1 MTQELSLTQIR
12 NIFKNKEV
20 DTFLN
25 DVYNLSNSHKSRQL
39 YRQILC
45 SFNRFCLLTYD
56 KDLVKL
62 IEELKPKPLEDILD
76 TLLQY
81 KRYLDNHTTRS
92 GIGISNST
100 KRVQLSVLK
109 NFFRACGIKIHYE
122 DIRDHI
128 KIGRKMRVQK
138 FALDPQTVA
147 KIIIKV
153 TKFQYKAL
161 SILLASTGMRVMEAI
176 TLQPS
181 DFDFRSNPV
190 CIRLRPKETKT
201 NEGRTVYLTSECTG
215 MMEQIIN
222 NKPESQQYLFG
233 KSPHPDVIY
242 RAYGRIIR
250 NALRQLDLYKILDNG
265 KNQITIH
272 SFRSFFRTYAGH
284 LISRDFAESFIG
296 HRFYLSEYEN
306 MPEEEKKKLFLKLE
320 PHITFSQV
328 RVRSNATSLDT
339 ISLQEQIQDLEDKI
353 RVLAQKFLADRSTS
367 DQTLVKNYFS

>member
-1 MTQELSLTQIR
+1 MTQELSLPQIR
-12 NIFKNKEV
+12 DVFKNNQV

-25 DVYNLSNSHKSRQL
+25 DVYNLSNSHKSKQL

-45 SFNRFCLLTYD
+45 SFNRFCLFTYD
-56 KDLVKL
+56 KDLVKMT
-62 IEELKPKPLEDILD
+62 EDLKEKPLEDTLD

-81 KRYLDNHTTRS
+81 KRYLDSHITRS
-92 GIGISNST
+92 GKGISNST

-138 FALDPQTVA
+138 FALDQKTVS
-147 KIIIKV
+147 KIITKV
-153 TKFQYKAL
+153 SKFQYKAL
-161 SILLASTGMRVMEAI
+161 TILLASTGMRVMETI

-181 DFDFRSNPV
+181 DFDFSSNPV

-201 NEGRTVYLTSECTG
+201 NEGRTVYLTSECAG

-222 NKPESQQYLFG
+222 NKPEFQKYLFG

-265 KNQITIH
+265 KNQITVH

-306 MPEEEKKKLFLKLE
+306 MPEEEKKKLFVKLE
-320 PHITFSQV
+320 PHVTFSHVQV
-328 RVRSNATSLDT
+328 RTKSSNPDI
-339 ISLQEQIQDLEDKI
+339 ISLQQQVEDLQNKI
-353 RVLAQKFLADRSTS
+353 KILAQKFLVGENTS
-367 DQTLVKNYFS
+367 